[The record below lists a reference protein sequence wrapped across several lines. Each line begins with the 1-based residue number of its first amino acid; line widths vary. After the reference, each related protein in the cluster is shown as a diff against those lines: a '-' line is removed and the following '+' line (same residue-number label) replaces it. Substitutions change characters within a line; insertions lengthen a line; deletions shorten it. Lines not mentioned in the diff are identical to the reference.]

1 MMKLKGI
8 SPLIASVILIAVTM
22 TVAGVLAFWA
32 AQFVRQ
38 NVQTF
43 QEQTSERECDFADF
57 DIFSCTYNANEKSI
71 SIILQNLRKVDLK
84 NVTAFVIYENDSIIP
99 EKGYYLGELPAN
111 SLKNFRFGNESQPVG
126 SDYKEIL
133 ITTHCSLV
141 RESTKCR

>member
-8 SPLIASVILIAVTM
+8 SPIIASVILIAVTM

-32 AQFVRQ
+32 AQFVRGK
-38 NVQTF
+38 VKTF
-43 QEQTSERECDFADF
+43 EEQTAERECDFADF
-57 DIFSCTYNANEKSI
+57 DIFSCTYDADKKSV

-84 NVTAFVIYENDSIIP
+84 NITAFVIYENDSIIP
-99 EKGYYLGELPAN
+99 EEGYYLGELPAN
-111 SLKNFRFGNESQPVG
+111 SLKNFKFGSESQPVG
-126 SDYKEIL
+126 NDFKEIL